1 MPIHSNTVTRILHQR
16 ASIACSICGATFTF
30 TGIDIDIGAAENAST
45 QQQHYAAP
53 ARRPP
58 PPAAALTRI
67 GLESSFVNIPR
78 YYQPSIVGD
87 VHNIHDIES
96 ILDHALRVSSYKEG
110 GSGGGGTGANMH
122 EASRRMDAFLESTM
136 AILSRG
142 SNNMTDDKD
151 HYQRYYCQ
159 SCLGM

>member
-16 ASIACSICGATFTF
+16 ASIACSICGATFT
-30 TGIDIDIGAAENAST
+30 GIGIGAAENASS
-45 QQQHYAAP
+45 QQQ
-53 ARRPP
+53 P

-96 ILDHALRVSSYKEG
+96 ILDHALRASSYKEEG
-110 GSGGGGTGANMH
+110 GSGGGGGTGANMH

>member
-1 MPIHSNTVTRILHQR
+1 MPIHSNGVTRIHQQR
-16 ASIACSICGATFTF
+16 ASIACSICGATFAGF
-30 TGIDIDIGAAENAST
+30 GAAENAS
-45 QQQHYAAP
+45 QQQHNTVT
-53 ARRPP
+53 RRPP

-78 YYQPSIVGD
+78 YTQPSIVGD
-87 VHNIHDIES
+87 VHYIQNDIES

-110 GSGGGGTGANMH
+110 GSGGGGGTGANMH

-142 SNNMTDDKD
+142 SNNMTDDDKEHD
-151 HYQRYYCQ
+151 QSYYCQ

>member
-1 MPIHSNTVTRILHQR
+1 MPIHSNGVTRIHQQR
-16 ASIACSICGATFTF
+16 ASIACSICGATFT
-30 TGIDIDIGAAENAST
+30 GIGIGIGAAENAST
-45 QQQHYAAP
+45 QQQ
-53 ARRPP
+53 P

-78 YYQPSIVGD
+78 CTQPSLGGD
-87 VHNIHDIES
+87 VHNIHNDIES

-110 GSGGGGTGANMH
+110 GSGGGGGTGANMH

-142 SNNMTDDKD
+142 SNNMTDDDKEHD
-151 HYQRYYCQ
+151 QSYYCQ

>member
-1 MPIHSNTVTRILHQR
+1 MPIHSNGVTRIHQQR
-16 ASIACSICGATFTF
+16 ASIACSICGATFT
-30 TGIDIDIGAAENAST
+30 GIGIGIGAAENAST
-45 QQQHYAAP
+45 QQQ
-53 ARRPP
+53 P

-96 ILDHALRVSSYKEG
+96 ILDHALRASSYKEEG
-110 GSGGGGTGANMH
+110 GSGGGTGANMH

-142 SNNMTDDKD
+142 SNNMTDDDKEHD
-151 HYQRYYCQ
+151 QSYYCQ